1 MQLPYSIQRCI
12 PLGKELW
19 ERNQHLKLNQ
29 VSASLA
35 FTTILSLVPVLT
47 VGSYLVS
54 TLPGVMALRATFQT
68 WLLKNYFPGGI
79 SQQISNYLAQFSTKA
94 KELTLVG
101 SIGLLIT
108 TILTMIVIERAF
120 NEIWQVK
127 QRRPFLK
134 RMLVYLAAT
143 IIGPLLL
150 GLGIYLSG
158 VLLGSA
164 SGWFPAL
171 SSGFKFMSTIVPSLL
186 AFLVFAL
193 AYRILPY
200 AKVKWRDAL
209 IGALFAGAVY
219 ELTKFGFTFFITQ
232 AAFYKTVY
240 GTFAIVPLMLIW
252 IYITWW
258 VTLAGAVIV
267 ANMPTIRLR
276 LIQERLPT

>member
-1 MQLPYSIQRCI
+1 MQLPYSIQRWL

-79 SQQISNYLAQFSTKA
+79 SQQISNYLAQFSAKA

-143 IIGPLLL
+143 VIGPLLL

-267 ANMPTIRLR
+267 ANMPTIRLS

>member
-1 MQLPYSIQRCI
+1 MQLPYSIQRWL

-79 SQQISNYLAQFSTKA
+79 SQQISNYLAQFSAKA

-143 IIGPLLL
+143 VIGPLLL

-200 AKVKWRDAL
+200 AKVKWHDAL

-267 ANMPTIRLR
+267 ANMPTIRLS

>member
-1 MQLPYSIQRCI
+1 MQLPFPIARWL

-35 FTTILSLVPVLT
+35 FTTILSLVPILT
-47 VGSYLVS
+47 VGSYLVAN
-54 TLPGVMALRATFQT
+54 LPGVVALRATLQT

-79 SQQISNYLAQFSTKA
+79 SQQISNYFAQFSAKA
-94 KELTLVG
+94 KGLTVVG
-101 SIGLLIT
+101 SIGLLLT
-108 TILTMIVIERAF
+108 TIVTMIVIERAF

-127 QRRPFLK
+127 QPRPFFKKVIL
-134 RMLVYLAAT
+134 YLAAT
-143 IIGPLLL
+143 LIGPLLL

-158 VLLGSA
+158 ALFGSA

-171 SSGFKFMSTIVPSLL
+171 SSGFKLMSTIVPSVL
-186 AFLVFAL
+186 AFCVFAL

-200 AKVKWRDAL
+200 AKVKWNDAL
-209 IGALFAGAVY
+209 AGAAFAALAY
-219 ELTKFGFTFFITQ
+219 ELTKFGFALFITQ

-240 GTFAIVPLMLIW
+240 GTFAILPLMLIW

-267 ANMPTIRLR
+267 ANMPRIRQGL
-276 LIQERLPT
+276 LQERPPA

>member
-1 MQLPYSIQRCI
+1 MQLPYSIQRWL

-79 SQQISNYLAQFSTKA
+79 SQQISNYLAQFSAKA

-143 IIGPLLL
+143 VIGPLLL

-171 SSGFKFMSTIVPSLL
+171 SSEFKFMSTIVPSLL

-267 ANMPTIRLR
+267 ANMPTIRLS

>member
-1 MQLPYSIQRCI
+1 MQLPYSIQRWL

-54 TLPGVMALRATFQT
+54 NLPGVVALRATFQT

-79 SQQISNYLAQFSTKA
+79 SQQISNYLAQFSAKA
-94 KELTLVG
+94 KELTFVG

-134 RMLVYLAAT
+134 RMLVYIAAT
-143 IIGPLLL
+143 VVGPLLL

-158 VLLGSA
+158 VLLGSV

-186 AFLVFAL
+186 AFIVFAL

-200 AKVKWRDAL
+200 AKVQWRDAL
-209 IGALFAGAVY
+209 TGALFAGAVY

-267 ANMPTIRLR
+267 ANMPTIRQS